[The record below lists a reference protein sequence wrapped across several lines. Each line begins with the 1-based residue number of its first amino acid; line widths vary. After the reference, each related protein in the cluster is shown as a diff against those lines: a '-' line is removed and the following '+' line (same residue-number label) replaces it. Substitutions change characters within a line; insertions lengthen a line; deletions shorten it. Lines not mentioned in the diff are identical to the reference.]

1 MAYTSTEDYY
11 KQYKKQNKAN
21 KDKALEDLKAQGVVN
36 EALINKEAD
45 EALET
50 AEKTFTEKAMSAE
63 EEVGL
68 LREKNAINRALNE
81 RYINERMANLGLSN
95 SGYAKASMMGA
106 EAGYQNTAKGINEAE
121 QKSLDTLAA
130 ALRESKT
137 ETEDWR
143 AQEIAKNTA
152 NIDAETLKIENQYEK
167 DAEKYAKD
175 MVEQDEKAFEK
186 GQEISEN
193 YFKKVEVDGEEK
205 DYWNDTQ
212 KSYYVQSYADKHGLD
227 RALTEL
233 PANIAYPELTNGW
246 SGRDWQE
253 YMRSFSKR
261 YGVIEARAEFDL
273 NKSYIPSEYRDI
285 VEAVIRTRPYG
296 G

>member
-11 KQYKKQNKAN
+11 NQYKKLNKAD
-21 KDKALEDLKAQGVVN
+21 KDKALADLTAQGIVN
-36 EALINKEAD
+36 EALINEEAD
-45 EALET
+45 NALET
-50 AEKTFTEKAMSAE
+50 AEKTFTENAMSAE

-106 EAGYQNTAKGINEAE
+106 EAGYQNTAKGITEAE

-130 ALRESKT
+130 ALKESKT

-143 AQEIAKNTA
+143 TQEIAKNTA

-167 DAEKYAKD
+167 DAEKYAED
-175 MVEQDEKAFEK
+175 MVKQDEKAFEK

-212 KSYYVQSYADKHGLD
+212 KKYYVQSYADKYGLD

-233 PANIAYPELTNGW
+233 PANIVYPELTNGW
-246 SGRDWQE
+246 TRQQWRDYFEALSKKMTAQE
-253 YMRSFSKR
+253 LREEAKIALR
-261 YGVIEARAEFDL
+261 YAPA
-273 NKSYIPSEYRDI
+273 EYRSSIYSEFIGWD
-285 VEAVIRTRPYG
+285 
-296 G
+296 